1 MTKLFLRMN
10 TEYFD
15 NIFDKLK
22 NDIEVYEILTH
33 IHYGNIGKTKESA
46 IKCIEDDEIFHL
58 RGLAL
63 CGWEYEDNDLIKYQ
77 KEIKSH
83 VLENDDIIVIF
94 TEDIFNGYPFY
105 NSFLKFQS
113 EINFHVHAVMLTY
126 SKKRDIKNDTGFLRM
141 IPNVD
146 KCDSVTVFNIAD
158 LADLGDRGWRWY
170 VPSDQEE
177 KEKNDLL
184 TINEIF
190 EDELVEILRK
200 TDFSKLHSD
209 DKSVFVYNH
218 NASAF
223 ENHVLKDFEIVN
235 PNLYEDEIQE
245 FITPNKGRE
254 TCRYLRALRRKFIK
268 THHLKEKEEVCTY
281 SGECMGTCRKC
292 DWDSE
297 NLWQKVYDKNH
308 NKFGYDSKNENRC
321 TKAEICGVNRL
332 RMGTDGEGVRSL
344 VVFDKCPLNCKYCIN
359 KSFVNQLPTIK
370 KISVSE
376 LLGMLK
382 KDLVYFEETGG
393 GVTFG
398 GGEPLLYADFIS
410 AFKKEYPFI
419 HTAVQTSLNT
429 DFYAVEKLVPYID
442 EWYIDIKDMNNGIYR
457 AYTGRDNYN
466 VIENLKMLVKLT
478 DKNKIICR
486 VPHIPN
492 YNTPDDVKSSVSR
505 LKEIGV
511 VKTEEFEYIE

>member
-1 MTKLFLRMN
+1 MTKVFLRIKS
-10 TEYFD
+10 EYFG
-15 NIFDKLK
+15 NISDKLK
-22 NDIEVYEILTH
+22 NDTEVYEILARTF
-33 IHYGNIGKTKESA
+33 YGQKIKINENT
-46 IKCIEDDEIFHL
+46 IKCFDEKTD
-58 RGLAL
+58 GLFGRVGL
-63 CGWEYEDNDLIKYQ
+63 SVSDWGYEDYYMVKNS
-77 KEIKSH
+77 ERIKSH
-83 VLENDDIIVIF
+83 ISANDDVVIIF
-94 TEDIFNGYPFY
+94 KQFDYEFY
-105 NSFLKFQS
+105 NSFLKFKS
-113 EINFHVHAVMLTY
+113 EMNFHLHAVIYTY
-126 SKKRDIKNDTGFLRM
+126 DKMRNHKDDTVFLRM
-141 IPNVD
+141 ISNVD
-146 KCDSVTVFNIAD
+146 KCDSVTVFNLEELVD
-158 LADLGDRGWRWY
+158 LKDEHWYWLLPDRY
-170 VPSDQEE
+170 EKKIQESL
-177 KEKNDLL
+177 N
-184 TINEIF
+184 TANEIF
-190 EDELVEILRK
+190 EDELAKIIRNN
-200 TDFSKLHSD
+200 DFSKLHSD
-209 DKSVFVYNH
+209 NKSVFVYNH
-218 NASAF
+218 NASTF
-223 ENHVLKDFEIVN
+223 ENHILKDFEIVN
-235 PNLYEDEIQE
+235 PNLYEDKIQE
-245 FITPNKGRE
+245 FITSNKGRE
-254 TCRYLRALRRKFIK
+254 TCRYLKTLKRKFVKKHPLKYEEK
-268 THHLKEKEEVCTY
+268 TCTY
-281 SGECMGTCRKC
+281 SGECMGTCRRC

-297 NLWQKVYDKNH
+297 NLWEKVYDKNH

-376 LLGMLK
+376 LFGMLK